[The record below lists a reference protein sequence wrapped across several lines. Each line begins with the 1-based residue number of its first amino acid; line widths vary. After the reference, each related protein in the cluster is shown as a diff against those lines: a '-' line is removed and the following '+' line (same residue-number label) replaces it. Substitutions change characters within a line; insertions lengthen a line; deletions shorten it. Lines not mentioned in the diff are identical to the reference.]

1 MSTPIILITGAS
13 RGIGRGIALACAN
26 AGYKLALTCHKNTDQ
41 LEETLKL
48 IQSYGIT
55 AFGYTFDVADYE
67 ACQNAYADICRDL
80 GTPDILINNAGIS
93 QIGLFT
99 DMTPGEWQTMIST
112 NLSSIYNMCHLSL
125 PAMLHNHHGRIINIS
140 SVWGNVGASC
150 EVAYSAAKGGVNAF
164 TKALAKEMAPSHITV
179 NAIACGAVDTEMNGH
194 LNDDERAALMDEI
207 PACRMA
213 SADEVGQMVLSL
225 LNAPEY
231 LTGQIITMDGGW
243 C

>member
-1 MSTPIILITGAS
+1 MSTPIVLITGAS
-13 RGIGRGIALACAN
+13 RGIGRAIALNCAK
-26 AGYKLALTCHKNTDQ
+26 AGYALALTCHHNTDK
-41 LEETLKL
+41 LEDTLRL
-48 IQSYGIT
+48 VRSYGVT
-55 AFGYTFDVADYE
+55 AFGYTFDVSDYD
-67 ACQNAYADICRDL
+67 ACKHAYQQICHEL
-80 GTPDILINNAGIS
+80 GTPDVLINNAGIS

-99 DMTPGEWQTMIST
+99 DMTPAGWQTMIGT
-112 NLSSIYNMCHLSL
+112 NLSSIYNMCHLVL
-125 PAMLHNHHGRIINIS
+125 PAMIHQHHGRIINIS

-150 EVAYSAAKGGVNAF
+150 EVAYSASKGGVNAF

-179 NAIACGAVDTEMNGH
+179 NAIACGAVDTEMNQH
-194 LNDDERAALMDEI
+194 LNDDERAALIEEI

-213 SADEVGQMVLSL
+213 AADEVGQMVLSI